1 MIEKFQASIYTV
13 CTFAVKIYGYFNLS
27 FTGLTDYFC
36 HTFFY
41 DRLWFQSTD
50 NRQNLIV
57 FRGSTNSDTQT
68 SRAAGNLRTIA
79 HNHLSSKKFTVTG
92 AAANSRPRAG
102 IKFCQV
108 YFSSANGE
116 KTYTT
121 AEYRQRIAEYRV
133 LVDDRKEDLDEAKAA
148 LQEAKVR
155 QATAQRI
162 VNAEQQASA
171 TTTTTANA

>member
-1 MIEKFQASIYTV
+1 KQFTV
-13 CTFAVKIYGYFNLS
+13 NGAKIAENLGTFADAGKTVDNWYAEKKVADEHPDYMSYSSPNWSQVGHYFNM
-27 FTGLTDYFC
+27 
-36 HTFFY
+36 
-41 DRLWFQSTD
+41 
-50 NRQNLIV
+50 
-57 FRGSTNSDTQT
+57 
-68 SRAAGNLRTIA
+68 
-79 HNHLSSKKFTVTG
+79 SSKKFTVTG

-133 LVDDRKEDLDEAKAA
+133 LLDNRKEDLDEAKAA

-162 VNAEQQASA
+162 VNAEQQAAA
-171 TTTTTANA
+171 TTTTTQA